1 MSIKCQFSELTFPN
15 DPIYAIAAGKYV
27 AEIAKK
33 IGFSAK
39 DVRKIECGL
48 NKAVIA
54 IINYSFDPEERA
66 TLGLTCELIATGIQI
81 TLKDKGLPFG
91 DTLTQHDVDSAV
103 DDATA
108 NFRAHVIQLKKYVD
122 EVSLHNLGHKGKEI
136 VLVKHLTPKTITDYY
151 AECELE
157 PYDIPG
163 TTSETSDDNE
173 TYTVRRMR
181 VSEAVEVSK
190 TVYRAYGYSYAR
202 EFMYFPE
209 KIVALNESGQLQS
222 AVVIVGDNT
231 IAGHCA
237 LQYWEANPRVA
248 EMVAGVVKPEF
259 RSRGY
264 FAKLAEFLMNEAAGK
279 ALLGIFVH
287 TVSNHTYS
295 QKTGH
300 RAGLHDCAI
309 RLGLVSPTTVFKGF
323 SDTLHQKLSILIQFK
338 YMSKP
343 SSLTLHLPESH
354 QNMVALIY
362 QNLGASHCFS
372 LNCKNGKAGPQSKFK
387 IQMVTPLNFARITVE
402 KYGKNIVA
410 EIRAELKALC
420 YKKIEAVNLY
430 LNLFDPLTAVMTE
443 EFEKMG
449 FFFAGVM
456 PGGLAVGDALILQYL
471 NNVPIDYSQIKITS
485 DIAQRMLAYI
495 KNLDPNTG

>member
-27 AEIAKK
+27 AEVANK

-39 DVRKIECGL
+39 DVQTIEHGL

-54 IINYSFDPEERA
+54 IIDYSFDPEERA

-91 DTLTQHDVDSAV
+91 DTLMQHDVDAAV

-108 NFRAHVIQLKKYVD
+108 KFRAHVIQLRKYVD

-136 VLVKHLTPKTITDYY
+136 VLVKHLTSKTITDYY

-163 TTSETSDDNE
+163 TTSETPDDNE

-209 KIVALNESGQLQS
+209 KIVALNESGHLQS
-222 AVVIVGDNT
+222 AVVIVGNNT

-264 FAKLAEFLMNEAAGK
+264 FAKLAEYLIREATNK

-287 TVSNHTYS
+287 TVTNHPYS

-300 RAGLHDCAI
+300 RAGLQDCAI
-309 RLGLVSPTTVFKGF
+309 RLGLVPPTTIFKGF
-323 SDTLHQKLSILIQFK
+323 SDPLHQKLSIIIQFR
-338 YMSKP
+338 YLNAP
-343 SSLTLHLPESH
+343 SRLVLNLPEGH
-354 QNMVALIY
+354 QAIVAAIY
-362 QNLGASHCFS
+362 RNLGVAPEFS
-372 LNCKNGKAGPQSKFK
+372 ANSPELSRDTRSEFK
-387 IQMVTPLNFARITVE
+387 IQVVAPLSFARIAVE
-402 KYGKNIVA
+402 KYGENIVT

-485 DIAQRMLAYI
+485 HMAQQMIAYI
-495 KNLDPNTG
+495 KSLDPNTG